1 MEHGALL
8 HRRRGRLGQN
18 VTTKQ
23 ENDDIT
29 AVTKDGAEAARRPLP
44 EARPIRDEDDLST
57 DRWPQVQRSSGI
69 LQAVKP
75 PIIDLPPLP
84 QSTSED
90 SLLAP
95 LPPIM
100 PRAESA
106 APLPDLDSPF
116 EQRLARGSGPHPSYL
131 GLPGQTQ
138 VTPRL

>member
-44 EARPIRDEDDLST
+44 ATRPIRDEDDLST
-57 DRWPQVQRSSGI
+57 DRWPQVQRSSAV
-69 LQAVKP
+69 LAAVKP
-75 PIIDLPPLP
+75 PLPSHDLPALP

-116 EQRLARGSGPHPSYL
+116 EQRLARGSGPHP
-131 GLPGQTQ
+131 
-138 VTPRL
+138 